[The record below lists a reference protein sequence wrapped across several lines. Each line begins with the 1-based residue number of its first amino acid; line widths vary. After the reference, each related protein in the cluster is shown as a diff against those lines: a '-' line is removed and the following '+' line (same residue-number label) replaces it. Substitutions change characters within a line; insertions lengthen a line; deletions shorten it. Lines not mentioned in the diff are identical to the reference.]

1 MPVDLDTRARR
12 AALAIHTAVEAAQPR
27 LLHRAKTLRK
37 RLRLVSALAVLLAGS
52 AVGLALVT
60 EPFPGPQST
69 TSVPPTAIVP
79 RMSTTMP
86 PTTTTAPLAAPTPP
100 TTDTTQPDTTQPDT
114 TPPSLVITHPEDGSE
129 TSERVIE
136 FVGTTDPG
144 ATVQSGRYQAEV
156 DPSGVWRLVLVLS
169 EGWNTARFTAQD
181 EAGNL
186 SQASVRVRYLPVE
199 ATTTTESPTTT
210 TESKELAP
218 FEAYPTFGACAEDPP
233 FDIYY
238 GTGHPGSTVRV
249 DSEYG
254 SGETLVDPSGAW
266 ELKVFFEGMT
276 PGQTIV
282 VKASDQYGRKH
293 LFEFTYQP

>member
-1 MPVDLDTRARR
+1 MPADLDTRARR
-12 AALAIHTAVEAAQPR
+12 AALAIHTAVEATQPR
-27 LLHRAKTLRK
+27 LLHRDKAPRR
-37 RLRLVSALAVLLAGS
+37 RLRLLSALAVLLVGS
-52 AVGLALVT
+52 AVGLALVM
-60 EPFPGPQST
+60 EPVPGPEST
-69 TSVPPTAIVP
+69 TSVPPPATAPTV
-79 RMSTTMP
+79 STTMP
-86 PTTTTAPLAAPTPP
+86 STTTAAPPAAPPPP
-100 TTDTTQPDTTQPDT
+100 TTATTPPDT

-129 TSERVIE
+129 TSERVVE
-136 FVGTTDPG
+136 FVGTTEPG

-186 SQASVRVRYLPVE
+186 SQASVRVRYSPLEV
-199 ATTTTESPTTT
+199 TTTTESPTTT
-210 TESKELAP
+210 TDSKELAP
-218 FEAYPTFGACAEDPP
+218 FEAYATFGACAEDPP

-254 SGETLVDPSGAW
+254 SGETLVDQSGAW

-276 PGQTIV
+276 PGQTIM